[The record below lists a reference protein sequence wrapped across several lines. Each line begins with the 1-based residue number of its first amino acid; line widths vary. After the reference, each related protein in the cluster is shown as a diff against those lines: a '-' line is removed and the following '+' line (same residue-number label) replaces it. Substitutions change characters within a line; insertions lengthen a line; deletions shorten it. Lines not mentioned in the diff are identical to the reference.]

1 MQLMVMLA
9 LTLGMFLFA
18 SVFTILLKSIFDMGG
33 TSFIL
38 WAQAITQVLVF
49 LVPVVLMTI
58 IYYRNSAREYLRL
71 HFGRRE
77 WLMALAGAVVTLLL
91 VPANDWLTTWNDGW
105 NLGLVGEK
113 LRELQNQTEGMVEQ
127 MMSTD
132 TVGGLL
138 ANLLVVALLPAICE
152 EVFFR
157 AGIQNLL
164 QRWFR
169 NPHAAIWLAAII
181 FSLGH
186 GELFSFMPRFVL
198 GALLGYL
205 YVYGGSI
212 VVNSAAHFT
221 NNALVVLMYWLS
233 ARGVL
238 PLDPSEPLTVGWLLT
253 ACCTLAALGVLW
265 VTFFGKKLKNSTV

>member
-9 LTLGMFLFA
+9 LMLGMFIFA
-18 SVFTILLKSIFDMGG
+18 TVLTLLLKGIFGMSG

-58 IYYRNSAREYLRL
+58 IYYKDSARDYYRLR
-71 HFGRRE
+71 FGRRE
-77 WLMALAGAVVTLLL
+77 WMMALAAAVVTLLL
-91 VPANDWLTTWNDGW
+91 VPANDWLATWNDGW

-127 MMSTD
+127 MLSAD

-138 ANLLVVALLPAICE
+138 ANLVVVALMPAVCE

-169 NPHAAIWLAAII
+169 NPHVAIWLAAII

-212 VVNSAAHFT
+212 LVNSAAHFT

-253 ACCTLAALGVLW
+253 ACCTLAAVGVLW

>member
-9 LTLGMFLFA
+9 LMLGMFIFS
-18 SVFTILLKSIFDMGG
+18 SVLTVLLKGIFGMSG

-49 LVPVVLMTI
+49 LVPVVLMTV
-58 IYYRNSAREYLRL
+58 IYYKGSAREYYRLR
-71 HFGRRE
+71 FGRRE
-77 WLMALAGAVVTLLL
+77 WLMALAAAVVTLLL
-91 VPANDWLTTWNDGW
+91 VPANDWLATWNDGW

-127 MMSTD
+127 MLSTD

-138 ANLLVVALLPAICE
+138 ANLVVVALLPAVCE

-169 NPHAAIWLAAII
+169 NPHVAIWLAAII

-212 VVNSAAHFT
+212 LVNSAAHFT

-253 ACCTLAALGVLW
+253 ACCTLAAVGVLW

>member
-9 LTLGMFLFA
+9 LMLGMFIFS
-18 SVFTILLKSIFDMGG
+18 SVLTVLLKGIFGMSG

-49 LVPVVLMTI
+49 LVPVVLMTV
-58 IYYRNSAREYLRL
+58 IYYKGSAREYYRLR
-71 HFGRRE
+71 FGRRE
-77 WLMALAGAVVTLLL
+77 WLMALAAAVVTLLL

-127 MMSTD
+127 MLSTD

-138 ANLLVVALLPAICE
+138 ANLVVVALLPAVCE

-169 NPHAAIWLAAII
+169 NPHVAIWLAAII

-212 VVNSAAHFT
+212 LVNSAAHFT
-221 NNALVVLMYWLS
+221 NNVLVVLMYWLS

-253 ACCTLAALGVLW
+253 ACCTLAAVGVLW